1 MLNPALSIV
10 NPLDKSQL
18 MLMIYLVQRVLSL
31 RNLRKNVL
39 NKHTDYEP
47 LTINTLPVRLGR
59 VKNISQIIGQDPSH
73 WIVTEVGDG
82 NLNLVFVVIGNGSS
96 VIVKQALPYVR
107 LVGDSWPLPL
117 SRSFFEHEV
126 LVRQA
131 QRDPG
136 SVPEIYHFDRDQAII
151 VMERLTPHVIL
162 RKKLIAGDIIDGL
175 AERLGSF
182 CARTAFRGSDLSL
195 ETSVKK
201 KDVALFQGNAALM
214 GITENLI
221 FTDPYFDA
229 EMNHHTDG
237 LEAVVEKLR
246 KDVKLKCE
254 VQKMLLKFSANAE
267 TLLHGDLHSGSV
279 MCTASEAKVIDP
291 EFGFYGPMGFDLG
304 MLISNYLMAYFSQ
317 PGHRVESD
325 LNDYQNWILRVIEET
340 HSAFEREFRH
350 LWNTERT
357 GILFPKSLFE
367 DQGQSSEI
375 ALKNVL
381 AKIWED
387 AVGICGIE
395 MHRRV
400 LSLAHNAD
408 FEDIV
413 DTQIRASLE
422 ARNLMMGRELVL
434 QRKSIQSALDL
445 TSLAKKYNSERYL

>member
-1 MLNPALSIV
+1 M
-10 NPLDKSQL
+10 
-18 MLMIYLVQRVLSL
+18 
-31 RNLRKNVL
+31 
-39 NKHTDYEP
+39 NKQTDYEP
-47 LTINTLPVRLGR
+47 LTIKNLPTRLGR
-59 VKNISQIIGQDPSH
+59 IQTISRHIGQDPSQ
-73 WIVTEVGDG
+73 WTVTEVGDG
-82 NLNLVFVVIGNGSS
+82 NLNLVFVVTGGGSS

-126 LVRQA
+126 LLRQA
-131 QRDPG
+131 ERDPG

-151 VMERLTPHVIL
+151 AMEMLTPHVIL
-162 RKKLIAGDIIDGL
+162 RKKLIAGDLIDGL
-175 AERLGSF
+175 AERLGEF

-195 ETSVKK
+195 KTSDKK

-229 EMNHHTDG
+229 KMNHHTDG
-237 LEAVVEKLR
+237 LGAVVDELR
-246 KDVKLKCE
+246 EDVELKCE
-254 VQKMLLKFSANAE
+254 VQKMLLKFTANAE

-279 MCTASEAKVIDP
+279 MCTASDTKVIDP

-317 PGHRVESD
+317 PGHRSEND
-325 LNDYQNWILRVIEET
+325 LKDYQAWILLVIEET
-340 HSAFEREFRH
+340 CSVFENEFRH

-367 DQGQSSEI
+367 DQGHSSKI
-375 ALKNVL
+375 ALKNML
-381 AKIWED
+381 AQIWED

-408 FEDIV
+408 FEDIE

-422 ARNLMMGRELVL
+422 VRNLMMGRDLVL

-445 TSLAKKYNSERYL
+445 TSLAKRYNSETYP

>member
-1 MLNPALSIV
+1 M
-10 NPLDKSQL
+10 
-18 MLMIYLVQRVLSL
+18 
-31 RNLRKNVL
+31 
-39 NKHTDYEP
+39 NKQTDYEP
-47 LTINTLPVRLGR
+47 LTIKNLPARLGR
-59 VKNISQIIGQDPSH
+59 IKNISRHIGQDPSQ
-73 WIVTEVGDG
+73 WTVTEVGDG
-82 NLNLVFVVIGNGSS
+82 NLNLVFVVTGGGFS

-131 QRDPG
+131 ERDPG

-151 VMERLTPHVIL
+151 AMEMLTPHVIL
-162 RKKLIAGDIIDGL
+162 RKKLIAGDLIDGL
-175 AERLGSF
+175 AERLGRF

-195 ETSVKK
+195 KTSDKK
-201 KDVALFQGNAALM
+201 KDVALFQGNVALM

-229 EMNHHTDG
+229 QMNHHTDG
-237 LEAVVEKLR
+237 LGAVVDELR
-246 KDVKLKCE
+246 EDVELKCE
-254 VQKMLLKFSANAE
+254 VQKMLLKFTANAE

-279 MCTASEAKVIDP
+279 MCTASDTKVIDP

-317 PGHRVESD
+317 PGHRSESD
-325 LNDYQNWILRVIEET
+325 LNDYQAWILLVIEET
-340 HSAFEREFRH
+340 SSVFENEFRH

-357 GILFPKSLFE
+357 GILFPTSLFE
-367 DQGQSSEI
+367 DQGHSSKI
-375 ALKNVL
+375 ALKDML
-381 AKIWED
+381 AQIWED

-408 FEDIV
+408 FEDIE

-422 ARNLMMGRELVL
+422 VRNLMMGRDLIL

-445 TSLAKKYNSERYL
+445 TSLAKRYNSETYP